1 MQFPIRRQNDV
12 RPTDPHMLSA
22 KLPRSASIHKI
33 RRTKCF
39 AGTDYHSRE
48 EANMINSLDEQE
60 ILPLPV
66 ANPAQELPSAAPE
79 EISFIGRI
87 VLLTAVIAPFVG
99 LIAAIVS
106 VWGWGF
112 RWSDLAL
119 LIGMYFL
126 TVLGITVGFHRL
138 FTHRAFET
146 NSTVQFV
153 LAILGSMAVQ
163 GPLLQWVALHRRHH
177 QHSDE
182 PEDPHSPHHHGD
194 GVMGILRGLW
204 YAHLG
209 WMFSPKPTDLQK
221 YVKDLRESR
230 VLRAV
235 SKLFP
240 LWVAIG
246 LLIPSLLGWLLVG
259 SISGAWTGFIWGG
272 LVRVLFV
279 HHVTWSINSI
289 CHVWGQQPFRS
300 KDESRNNAFFGIF
313 GLGEGWHNT
322 HHAFPTSARHGL
334 RWWQLDVSYLVIR
347 ALAAIHLAWNV
358 KLPSPAAVARES
370 RQP

>member
-1 MQFPIRRQNDV
+1 
-12 RPTDPHMLSA
+12 
-22 KLPRSASIHKI
+22 
-33 RRTKCF
+33 
-39 AGTDYHSRE
+39 
-48 EANMINSLDEQE
+48 MINSVDEQE
-60 ILPLPV
+60 IVPVPV
-66 ANPAQELPSAAPE
+66 ANPALEIPSVAPE
-79 EISFIGRI
+79 GISLAGRI
-87 VLLTAVIAPFVG
+87 VLLIAVIAPFLG

-119 LIGMYFL
+119 LVGMYIL

-146 NSTVQFV
+146 SSTIQFL

-182 PEDPHSPHHHGD
+182 PEDPHSPHHQGD

-209 WMFSPKPTDLQK
+209 WMFTPKPRDLQK

-235 SKLFP
+235 SNLFP

-246 LLIPSLLGWLLVG
+246 LLIPTLLGWLWVG

-289 CHVWGQQPFRS
+289 CHVWGQQPFHS
-300 KDESRNNAFFGIF
+300 NDESRNNAFFGIF

-347 ALAAIHLAWNV
+347 ALAMIHLAWNV
-358 KLPSPAAVARES
+358 KLPSPAAIERVS
-370 RQP
+370 RQR